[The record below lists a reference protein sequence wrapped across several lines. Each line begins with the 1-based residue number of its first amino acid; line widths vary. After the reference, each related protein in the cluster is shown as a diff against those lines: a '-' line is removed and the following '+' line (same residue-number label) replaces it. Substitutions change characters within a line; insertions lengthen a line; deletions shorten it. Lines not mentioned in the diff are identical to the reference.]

1 MKLIQSRDNP
11 FYKQLRRLAESA
23 RERRKRGQTLL
34 DGLHLVQSWE
44 ARFGTVDTLI
54 VAETTPP
61 GGEIANYIAG
71 RQCVVLGDALMR
83 ELGIVDTPSG
93 LLALVDVPTP
103 KLAVDRQKNAILL
116 DGVQDPGNLGSLL
129 RTAAA
134 AGIAQA
140 LLAPECAAA
149 WSPRALRAGQGA
161 HFLIDIHEGQDLAA
175 FMTSYRG
182 TTAVTA
188 LNGAVSLYEAE
199 WQEPVAWVFG
209 SEGQGVS
216 RPLLDLATLRVRI
229 PMPGAVESLNV
240 GAAAAVCLFEM
251 VRRR

>member
-61 GGEIANYIAG
+61 GGEIGNYIAG

-103 KLAVDRQKNAILL
+103 KLAVDPQKNAILL

-175 FMTSYRG
+175 FMASYRG

-188 LNGAVSLYEAE
+188 LSGAVSLYEAK
-199 WQEPVAWVFG
+199 WQEPVAWIFG

-216 RPLLDLATLRVRI
+216 QPLLDLATLRVRI